1 MSKTLFRYIEIFIMS
16 LIFYYLNFEMVSMM
30 RVKFDEATSNSSVF
44 YFTTILFFLLLFLY
58 FFRHNLNL
66 RFQILFSVCLFY
78 IVLITLLHL
87 DRGDSVYHS
96 FYLVVRLILPILL
109 FQNLFNAAS
118 YIDSKTFN
126 IYVVVGI
133 LYMLYNYNI
142 NYQYVVFN
150 QLFAEDEFRTS
161 ANYIFLYLGP
171 LLFLSNNK
179 LIKYGSMIIV
189 TVLLVTSLK
198 RGGMICLGFISYYI
212 VNEMIQKKSDIITKA
227 LKLGAIFIFF
237 VIVAVYANE
246 KMGGVIFERF
256 ASILSDKGSG
266 RDKVYKATFDLII
279 NTDFTSF
286 LFGHGWNSVVLK
298 SKANL
303 SAHNDLLEVLYDFG
317 VFALLLYL
325 FVWIELVKY
334 FRSMIRRN
342 SKYAPVMAFTIV
354 SFLVNSMVA
363 HVLLYPSYIASFAI
377 VWGYIIGKDYQTK
390 NYIK

>member
-1 MSKTLFRYIEIFIMS
+1 MQ
-16 LIFYYLNFEMVSMM
+16 
-30 RVKFDEATSNSSVF
+30 SS
-44 YFTTILFFLLLFLY
+44 Y
-58 FFRHNLNL
+58 
-66 RFQILFSVCLFY
+66 
-78 IVLITLLHL
+78 
-87 DRGDSVYHS
+87 
-96 FYLVVRLILPILL
+96 
-109 FQNLFNAAS
+109 
-118 YIDSKTFN
+118 
-126 IYVVVGI
+126 
-133 LYMLYNYNI
+133 
-142 NYQYVVFN
+142 
-150 QLFAEDEFRTS
+150 
-161 ANYIFLYLGP
+161 
-171 LLFLSNNK
+171 
-179 LIKYGSMIIV
+179 
-189 TVLLVTSLK
+189 
-198 RGGMICLGFISYYI
+198 
-212 VNEMIQKKSDIITKA
+212 
-227 LKLGAIFIFF
+227 FF

>member
-1 MSKTLFRYIEIFIMS
+1 
-16 LIFYYLNFEMVSMM
+16 
-30 RVKFDEATSNSSVF
+30 
-44 YFTTILFFLLLFLY
+44 
-58 FFRHNLNL
+58 
-66 RFQILFSVCLFY
+66 
-78 IVLITLLHL
+78 
-87 DRGDSVYHS
+87 
-96 FYLVVRLILPILL
+96 
-109 FQNLFNAAS
+109 
-118 YIDSKTFN
+118 
-126 IYVVVGI
+126 
-133 LYMLYNYNI
+133 MLYNYNI

-150 QLFAEDEFRTS
+150 QLFVEDEFRTS

-198 RGGMICLGFISYYI
+198 RGGMICLGFGFISYYI